1 MQIHCP
7 SCGAVV
13 PAADVNLANGM
24 AKCRGCNGV
33 FAFESQLD
41 APALAPQPQKQPA
54 ARQARRERP
63 LVPMPSSIT
72 VERTGG
78 GSTVARGYRTDDT
91 APKGTL
97 CIVRRWF
104 AQKYVFQGFFTVFWC
119 GFLVIWYAAAG
130 KRDDLMFTLFPI
142 GHVAVGL
149 WLIYSTLAGFLNRT
163 TIVVTEGSI
172 SIAHAPIPWSG
183 NRVIPT
189 ASLRQLY
196 CEDVITRG
204 KNGPNHT
211 FSLNAVIDGGRKLTL
226 LSKLETPDQA
236 RFIEQ
241 EVERFLGIVDAPVGD
256 EFDPARP

>member
-1 MQIHCP
+1 MQIRCP

-41 APALAPQPQKQPA
+41 APALAPERRPTPPA
-54 ARQARRERP
+54 RNARRERP
-63 LVPMPSSIT
+63 LVPMPPSIT
-72 VERTGG
+72 VERTFGTSLPG
-78 GSTVARGYRTDDT
+78 GYRTGDA

-97 CIVRRWF
+97 TIVRRWY
-104 AQKYVFQGFFTVFWC
+104 AQKYVFQAFFSVAWC
-119 GFLVIWYAAAG
+119 SFLVLWYSAAG
-130 KRDDLMFTLFPI
+130 DHGSLTMLLFPI
-142 GHVAVGL
+142 AHVAVGI
-149 WLIYSTLAGFLNRT
+149 WLVYSTLAGFLNRT
-163 TIVVTEGSI
+163 TIVVSEGSM
-172 SIAHAPIPWSG
+172 SVAHAPIPWSG
-183 NRVIPT
+183 NRVIAST
-189 ASLRQLY
+189 ALRQLY

-241 EVERFLGIVDAPVGD
+241 EVESFLGIVDAPVGD